1 MSWIDVDVNDNY
13 EMLNEFPYTVR
24 NKRNHCE
31 LKLQPHRGYYR
42 VQLQKKRY
50 YIHKLA
56 YECRLRD
63 DIVYK
68 NLVEANASDE
78 AITAY
83 KKTLL
88 KAIREEFKIDASD
101 DSQ

>member
-1 MSWIDVDVNDNY
+1 MTWIEVDVNNNY

-24 NKRNHCE
+24 NKSNHCE
-31 LKLQPHRGYYR
+31 LKLQPHGGYYR

-56 YECRLRD
+56 YECRLKD

-68 NLVEANASDE
+68 NLVEANATDE
-78 AITAY
+78 TLTAY

-88 KAIREEFKIDASD
+88 TAIREEFKSY